1 MTMSERTLRRL
12 MPWLVTGGLLIVWE
26 AAFHLGDIDRTI
38 LPPPSAVF
46 SVMFANLGLLG
57 EYALFTLMTT
67 AIGFVVAIG
76 TGLLIGLA
84 IGASA
89 LVYSGL
95 YPLLVGFNAIPKVAL
110 VPILIIWF
118 GVGFWPGVITAWVI
132 SFFPIAV
139 NVATGIATI
148 EPEMRD
154 VLRSLGASKFE
165 ILWKIGV
172 PRAMPYLFA
181 SLKVAVT
188 LAFIGSV
195 IAETVGGNNGVGYVM
210 IRGASDYRTDLVFA
224 GLLIIAA
231 MGIAMYGLC
240 AWFER
245 RMTGWAVRGSELV
258 S

>member
-1 MTMSERTLRRL
+1 MISERMLLRL
-12 MPWLVTGGLLIVWE
+12 MPWLVIAATLLLWE
-26 AAFHLGDIDRTI
+26 GSVHLFDIESI
-38 LPPPSAVF
+38 LLPAPSAVF
-46 SVMFANLGLLG
+46 SVMFANLVLLG
-57 EYALFTLMTT
+57 EFALFTLTT
-67 AIGFVVAIG
+67 TVIGFGVAIV
-76 TGLLIGLA
+76 TGLLLGLA

-95 YPLLVGFNAIPKVAL
+95 YPLLVGFNAIPKVAV

-139 NVATGIATI
+139 NVATGMATI

-154 VLRSLGASKFE
+154 VLRSLGASKRE

-181 SLKVAVT
+181 SLKVAIT

-195 IAETVGGNNGVGYVM
+195 IAETVGGNNGIGYVM
-210 IRGASDYRTDLVFA
+210 IRGAADYRTDLIFA
-224 GLLIIAA
+224 GLIIIAA
-231 MGIAMYGLC
+231 MGIAMYGVC

-258 S
+258 N

>member
-1 MTMSERTLRRL
+1 MSERMLRRL
-12 MPWLVTGGLLIVWE
+12 MPWLVIGVLLILWE
-26 AAFHLGDIDRTI
+26 AIFLVWNINRS
-38 LPPPSAVF
+38 LLVPPGAVF
-46 SVMFANLGLLG
+46 KALFDNAAVLIEF
-57 EYALFTLMTT
+57 ALFTLMTT
-67 AIGFVVAIG
+67 AIGFVVAIAS
-76 TGLLIGLA
+76 GLFLGLA

-89 LVYSGL
+89 LIYSGL
-95 YPLLVGFNAIPKVAL
+95 YPLLIGFNAIPKVAL
-110 VPILIIWF
+110 VPILVIWF

-154 VLRSLGASKFE
+154 VLRSLGASKFQ

-181 SLKVAVT
+181 SLKVAIT

-195 IAETVGGNNGVGYVM
+195 IAETVGGNNGIGYVM
-210 IRGASDYRTDLVFA
+210 IRGSSDYRTDLVFA
-224 GLLIIAA
+224 GLFIIAA

-258 S
+258 G